1 MNLKKILLG
10 SGGVA
15 LLAVSQ
21 LVPVYAASANISH
34 SYHTKGAI
42 TPGSL
47 VSLVSAK
54 GDFVE
59 LTNTTNAARL
69 IGVAVQNDDSLLA
82 VDATNLTT
90 QVANSGAV
98 SALVSTVNGTIAIG
112 DQVAV
117 SPFNGVGMKADPGNR
132 IVGLAQASFT
142 NASKGAISR
151 DVTDKKGKKEKITVG
166 FIRVSI
172 AIGTATS
179 NNTKLSGIQ
188 KLAQA
193 IAGHP
198 VSTARIILSAAI
210 AVIALAALIT
220 LIYGAI
226 FGSIIAVGRNPL
238 AKFAIFRTLSSVMV
252 MAFATAAVA
261 MVTIYLFLK

>member
-1 MNLKKILLG
+1 MNFKKILLG
-10 SGGVA
+10 SGGVIV
-15 LLAVSQ
+15 LAASQ

-34 SYHTKGAI
+34 SYHTKGDIPA
-42 TPGSL
+42 GSL
-47 VSLVSAK
+47 VSLVSSK
-54 GDFVE
+54 GDFIE
-59 LTNTTNAARL
+59 SSNTTNAPRL
-69 IGVAVQNDDSLLA
+69 VGVSVQNDDSLLA

-90 QVANSGAV
+90 QVANSGTV
-98 SALVSTVNGTIAIG
+98 SALVSTVNGNIAVG

-117 SPFNGVGMKADPGNR
+117 SPFSGVGMKADPGNR

-142 NASKGAISR
+142 NASTGAVGR
-151 DVTDKKGKKEKITVG
+151 EVTDKKGNKQKITVG

-172 AIGTATS
+172 AIGTATA

-188 KLAQA
+188 KLAQS

-198 VSTARIILSAAI
+198 VSVARIILSAAV

-238 AKFAIFRTLSSVMV
+238 AKFAIFRTLASVMF
-252 MAFATAAVA
+252 MAVATAALA
-261 MVTIYLFLK
+261 MVTIYLMLK